1 MVEEEL
7 KKNWEQI
14 YFSDDC
20 HEKEIIEDLPNLI
33 KDCDVFFDIGASGG
47 QYTFFANKILKN
59 KNIVAVEADPIR
71 YRLLNESC
79 KEWESLNQNKIQ
91 ALHRAFYEK
100 DDESIDFYVT
110 ESNVSG
116 SLFINDHIKTYMKEV
131 DLTMESVST
140 ISLISLLNR
149 FPKQKIFAKIDVEGA
164 EFSAFKG
171 ACSELS
177 KHDVTFLIEI
187 HDWKDSNTGLYPWEI
202 FKYFNKAGFSPQ
214 WYKKHFLVKKSD
226 NSFSRNI
233 SNFYYS
239 IIYRIRYMIGVLKSK
254 KQ

>member
-7 KKNWEQI
+7 KKTWEKY
-14 YFSDDC
+14 YFSEEC
-20 HEKEIIEDLPNLI
+20 HEKEIIDDLPNLI
-33 KDCDVFFDIGASGG
+33 EDCDVFFDIGASGG

-140 ISLISLLNR
+140 ISLISLLNQ

-187 HDWKDSNTGLYPWEI
+187 HDWKDSNTGLYPWKI
-202 FKYFNKAGFSPQ
+202 FKYFNKAGFAPY
-214 WYKKHFLVKKSD
+214 WFKKHFIVKKS
-226 NSFSRNI
+226 NNFLSRILRNLSFSI
-233 SNFYYS
+233 V
-239 IIYRIRYMIGVLKSK
+239 YRFRYLIGVFKSIK
-254 KQ
+254 